1 MSLGKLA
8 KVWVEWSLISEP
20 SDRQKGSVRIQTRNI
35 RPGLLAFGCLPVW
48 ESQRQRRTEEV
59 ERNMGILAWIV
70 LGLIAGAIA
79 KAFVPGEGPGGILG
93 DIIVGIVGALIGGFV
108 YGFFGHSGVTG
119 FNIGSIV
126 CAIIGAV
133 ILLALIRAFTRT
145 RTV

>member
-20 SDRQKGSVRIQTRNI
+20 SDNKGPVRIQTWGI
-35 RPGLLAFGCLPVW
+35 RPGLLAFGSLLVW

-59 ERNMGILAWIV
+59 KRNMGILLWIV
-70 LGLIAGAIA
+70 LGLVAGAIA
-79 KAFVPGEGPGGILG
+79 KALVPGEGPGGILG

-108 YGFFGHSGVTG
+108 YGLFGHAGITG
-119 FNIGSIV
+119 FNIGSII

-133 ILLALIRAFTRT
+133 ILLALIRAFARP